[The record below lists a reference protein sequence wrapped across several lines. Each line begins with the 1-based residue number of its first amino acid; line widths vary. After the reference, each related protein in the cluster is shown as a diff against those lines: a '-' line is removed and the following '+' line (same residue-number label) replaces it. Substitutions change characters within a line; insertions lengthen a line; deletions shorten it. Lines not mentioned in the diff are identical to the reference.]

1 MENLTEKLIDFEGGQ
16 ILGVKDANGVLWL
29 AVNKSCQ
36 DIGLS
41 KNQAD
46 RQIKNIK
53 DDLVFN
59 NAYKMM
65 SVKFDGDKTREM
77 LFLKEDFVTLW
88 LAKIS
93 LTPKMQKENSKAVEK
108 LIAYQ
113 LKCAKVLHQAFFE
126 TEEQKQQFADDLGLQ
141 GKIVQ
146 LEEKVDSQTKVL
158 NITTDRLNTLIDN
171 STINSRQSSK
181 LLICAKD
188 RINTLLGGANS
199 KEYKKNSRKYFKNL
213 WLNLGEKFSVN
224 TYKDLNPLDYNSA
237 VTYITGWSFM

>member
-1 MENLTEKLIDFEGGQ
+1 MESLTEKLIDFEGGQ
-16 ILGVKDANGVLWL
+16 ILGVKDSDGVLWL
-29 AVNKSCQ
+29 GVRKTMR

-41 KNQAD
+41 DGQSD
-46 RQIKNIK
+46 RQITNLGK
-53 DDLVFN
+53 DLVLKQGLAN
-59 NAYKMM
+59 LQLLSNGGKQ
-65 SVKFDGDKTREM
+65 KT
-77 LFLKEDFVTLW
+77 LCIKEDFVTLW

-126 TEEQKQQFADDLGLQ
+126 TEEQKKQFADDLGLQ
-141 GKIVQ
+141 GKIIQ
-146 LEEKVDSQTKVL
+146 LENKVDSQTNIL
-158 NITTDRLNTLIDN
+158 NTTTERLNTLIDN
-171 STINSRQSSK
+171 STINSRQASK

-188 RINTLLGGANS
+188 RVNIILGGANS

-213 WLNLGEKFSVN
+213 WLNLGEKFKVS

-237 VTYITGWSFM
+237 VTYINNWSFM

>member
-1 MENLTEKLIDFEGGQ
+1 MENLTEKLINFEGGQ
-16 ILGVKDANGVLWL
+16 ILGVKDADGVLWL
-29 AVNKSCQ
+29 AVRKTMR

-41 KNQAD
+41 DGQAR
-46 RQIKNIK
+46 RQVENLNN
-53 DDLVFN
+53 DLVLN
-59 NAYKMM
+59 QGVANLHLLTNGGKQE
-65 SVKFDGDKTREM
+65 T
-77 LFLKEDFVTLW
+77 LCIKEDFVTLW

-141 GKIVQ
+141 GKIIQ
-146 LEEKVDSQTKVL
+146 LEEKLDNQTNVL

-171 STINSRQSSK
+171 STINSRQASK

-188 RINTLLGGANS
+188 RINTLLGGASS
-199 KEYKKNSRKYFKNL
+199 KEYKKKSRKYFKNL

-224 TYKDLNPLDYNSA
+224 TYRDLNPLDYNSA

>member
-1 MENLTEKLIDFEGGQ
+1 MENLTEKLINFEGGE
-16 ILGVKDANGVLWL
+16 ILGIKDADGVLWL
-29 AVNKSCQ
+29 GVRKTMR

-41 KNQAD
+41 DGQAR
-46 RQIKNIK
+46 RQVENLNN
-53 DDLVFN
+53 DLVLN
-59 NAYKMM
+59 QGVANLHLLTNGGKQE
-65 SVKFDGDKTREM
+65 T
-77 LFLKEDFVTLW
+77 LCIKEDFVTLW

-171 STINSRQSSK
+171 STINSRQASK
-181 LLICAKD
+181 LLVCAKD
-188 RINTLLGGANS
+188 RINTLLGVANS

-224 TYKDLNPLDYNSA
+224 TYKDLNPLDYSSA

>member
-1 MENLTEKLIDFEGGQ
+1 MENLTEKLINFEGGE
-16 ILGVKDANGVLWL
+16 ILGIKDADGVLWL
-29 AVNKSCQ
+29 GVRKTMR

-41 KNQAD
+41 DGQAR
-46 RQIKNIK
+46 RQVENLNN
-53 DDLVFN
+53 DLVLN
-59 NAYKMM
+59 QGVANLHLLTNGGKQE
-65 SVKFDGDKTREM
+65 T
-77 LFLKEDFVTLW
+77 LCIKEDFVTLW

-171 STINSRQSSK
+171 STINSRQASK
-181 LLICAKD
+181 LLVCAKD